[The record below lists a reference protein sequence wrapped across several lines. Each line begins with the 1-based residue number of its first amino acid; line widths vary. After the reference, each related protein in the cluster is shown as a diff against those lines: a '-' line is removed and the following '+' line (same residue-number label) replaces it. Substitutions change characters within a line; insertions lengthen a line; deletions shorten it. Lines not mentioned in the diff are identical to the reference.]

1 MIPRTINITSYL
13 CLLLLVT
20 VLYLFSE
27 MEFNKSS
34 IGWVLFIAALSY
46 LMFFFRKESNPYISK
61 QFLVPSKLF
70 ILGYTIVYFQNVL
83 DVFFGYSDP
92 YNELSILYPSAIIR
106 SSLLSVMGL
115 ISFFI
120 GYLLFDRKNSPTK
133 APQRAIAT
141 AETPAPQRQKFIP
154 LNLLKIFCFALLAL
168 YLVFVNKAYLWGGYG
183 TGVGM
188 GGVASLVS
196 YFLEGSIYGVLLLHS
211 LNLKAQR
218 QNISLSQNTSL
229 RKTPEK
235 TKLTL
240 VRFIGSLGLFNLVI
254 ALYLLTVLLSGD
266 RGAII
271 YITLGYF
278 YCYLYCSS
286 KIFSALKSLI
296 LIAIA
301 GILISVLGVARTMR
315 TIESKSEQI
324 ALAAEIL
331 SLREATSLSPPT
343 KELAN
348 SLRCLHAVVEERER
362 LGSEPY
368 YGRFAS
374 YQILSSFPFSGTLL
388 SLSGL
393 YGSEH
398 TSSAEY
404 ITELI
409 QGRNPSYGDGTA
421 CIAELYLDFGPL
433 GVIFAMV
440 LFGLFMRK
448 SDELSSGEREVSIFL
463 FALVLLYFAHSI
475 FIARSTLLFPLK
487 KAIATFTICYLYIYF
502 YKHFFSSKTDDKTRQ

>member
-27 MEFNKSS
+27 MQFNRGS

-46 LMFFFRKESNPYISK
+46 LMFFFRKERNPYISK

-70 ILGYTIVYFQNVL
+70 ILGYTIVYFQNIL
-83 DVFFGYSDP
+83 DVFFGFSDP
-92 YNELSILYPSAIIR
+92 YNELSILYPSAIVR

-120 GYLLFDRKNSPTK
+120 GYLLFDRKNPPTK
-133 APQRAIAT
+133 TPQIAIAT
-141 AETPAPQRQKFIP
+141 TETPSSPKDRYIP
-154 LNLLKIFCFALLAL
+154 LNLLKIFCFALLVL
-168 YLVFVNKAYLWGGYG
+168 YLVFVNKEYLWGGYG

-188 GGVASLVS
+188 GGIASLIS

-211 LNLKAQR
+211 LNLKTERQKISQR
-218 QNISLSQNTSL
+218 RTPPKVKLSLL
-229 RKTPEK
+229 
-235 TKLTL
+235 
-240 VRFIGSLGLFNLVI
+240 RFIGSLGLFNFVI

-278 YCYLYCSS
+278 YCYLFCSS
-286 KIFSALKSLI
+286 KIFSALKSLV

-301 GILISVLGVARTMR
+301 GILVSILGVARTMR
-315 TIESKSEQI
+315 SVESKSEQI

-331 SLREATSLSPPT
+331 SSREATSLSPPT

-368 YGRFAS
+368 YGRFSS
-374 YQILSSFPFSGTLL
+374 YQILSSVPFSGTLL

-398 TSSAEY
+398 ISSAEY

-421 CIAELYLDFGPL
+421 CIAELYLDFGSL

-487 KAIATFTICYLYIYF
+487 KAIATFTICYLYIYT
-502 YKHFFSSKTDDKTRQ
+502 YKHFLSSKTDNKTLE